1 MEGGIVDD
9 FILLQFAKV
18 RYQAVFS
25 GLRRLL
31 VDVFSGVQS
40 QENFEIVGSHR
51 SDFKHFF
58 GGGGGR

>member
-40 QENFEIVGSHR
+40 QENFEIVGSQIR
-51 SDFKHFF
+51 FQAFF
-58 GGGGGR
+58 WRGGGR